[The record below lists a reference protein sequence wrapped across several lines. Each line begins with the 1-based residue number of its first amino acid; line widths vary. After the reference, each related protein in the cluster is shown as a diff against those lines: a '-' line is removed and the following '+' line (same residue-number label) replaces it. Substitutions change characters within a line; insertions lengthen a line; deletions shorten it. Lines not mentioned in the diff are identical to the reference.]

1 MGKGSELME
10 RRRRGG
16 GNKKCEVLW
25 GRLQTWAE
33 LHGSEGRYEERVRS
47 TIRDNCNY
55 IAKLSYRSF
64 IGPPFLCHLPPVL
77 FDDSIHVFPLSSSV
91 SVEIC

>member
-25 GRLQTWAE
+25 GRVLTWPE
-33 LHGSEGRYEERVRS
+33 LYGSEGRYEERVRS

-55 IAKLSYRSF
+55 IAKLS
-64 IGPPFLCHLPPVL
+64 
-77 FDDSIHVFPLSSSV
+77 
-91 SVEIC
+91 